1 MVRVDLGSPVQ
12 PPKRLGWL
20 QALKQ
25 PQIALGWPLGE
36 WERIVRL
43 SRRLRLLGRLA
54 ESLLAAD
61 LLGCV
66 PAQPRRHLVGEL
78 RLSRARTAATLWTI
92 DRVTAALNDASYP
105 RVLLKG
111 AAYVGQDLSIS
122 TGRLPS
128 DLDILVPKIHISDAQ
143 LRLTSAGWNEVE
155 LDSHDRRYY
164 YEWSHEVPPMWHPS
178 LTVELDL
185 HHNILPPVARTRVDA
200 DLLLARLQPS
210 KWPAWQVL
218 HPLDQVLHSAA
229 HLFLDSEA
237 RDRIRDLVDLDGLF
251 RHFGADPEFWREL
264 PERAQELG
272 LGQSL
277 ALASHFTTAWLGTPM
292 PEGFLRTIAV
302 KDPTGWRRASLHAMF
317 DRILMPTEPDET
329 APWQQDIAAALQL
342 ARYYRHRMPLGSLLT
357 HVWHKVRTSH
367 AGRTDPT

>member
-1 MVRVDLGSPVQ
+1 MQ
-12 PPKRLGWL
+12 PPERLGWL

-43 SRRLRLLGRLA
+43 GRRLRLLARLA

-61 LLGCV
+61 LLDRV
-66 PAQPRRHLVGEL
+66 PAQARRHLVSEL
-78 RLSRARTAATLWTI
+78 LLSRARTAATLWTI
-92 DRVTAALNDASYP
+92 DRVAAALNDASYP

-128 DLDILVPKIHISDAQ
+128 DLDILVPKIHIRDAQ

-164 YEWSHEVPPMWHPS
+164 YEWSHEVPPMWHPLLS
-178 LTVELDL
+178 VELDL

-251 RHFGADPEFWREL
+251 RHFGADPEFWR
-264 PERAQELG
+264 
-272 LGQSL
+272 
-277 ALASHFTTAWLGTPM
+277 
-292 PEGFLRTIAV
+292 
-302 KDPTGWRRASLHAMF
+302 
-317 DRILMPTEPDET
+317 
-329 APWQQDIAAALQL
+329 
-342 ARYYRHRMPLGSLLT
+342 
-357 HVWHKVRTSH
+357 
-367 AGRTDPT
+367 